1 MKPKIKFNYRLR
13 DRNGIYHVVV
23 YWINPITKEQESK
36 SKSTGLRLKGNKKKA
51 EEIGEAFL
59 QEVKEKFNNAYQK
72 EEIEKNFEKKEK
84 IKFLNFL
91 EQSITNN
98 KNSIE
103 YTTYKSYRDQQKI
116 IERFFSVKNL
126 DLENVTVADILDF
139 YNYLS
144 NVRKNTNNTVIHY
157 HALLRKTFTEAYIR
171 KLIKE
176 NIMLE
181 IPRPKKEKY
190 ISEVFNLKEI
200 NIFLNHIKGHRFELE
215 MNLALF
221 YGFRRSE
228 LLGLRFSVIDFD
240 NNTILVNTKITSS
253 EKEKLVPKQKMKN
266 DSRYRIM
273 PLLDS
278 IKKLIIQRMERIKK
292 DKHFFKSIY
301 TKKWE
306 GFVCVGENGELIKP
320 DRVTRTFRK
329 LINECGLKKI
339 RLHDL
344 RHSCATLLYEQDI
357 QLKDIQMWLG
367 HSDIQTTANIYSHF
381 DYTRKE
387 KTGEIIEK
395 SLKNLK

>member
-1 MKPKIKFNYRLR
+1 MKPKVKFNYRLR

-200 NIFLNHIKGHRFELE
+200 NIFLNHIKGHKFELE

-266 DSRYRIM
+266 DSSYRIM

-387 KTGEIIEK
+387 KTGKIIEK
-395 SLKNLK
+395 SLKKL

>member
-1 MKPKIKFNYRLR
+1 MKPKVKFNYRLR

-176 NIMLE
+176 HIMLE

-266 DSRYRIM
+266 DSSYRIM

-387 KTGEIIEK
+387 KTGKIIEK
-395 SLKNLK
+395 SLKKL

>member
-1 MKPKIKFNYRLR
+1 MKSKVKFNYRLR

-266 DSRYRIM
+266 DSSYRIM

-387 KTGEIIEK
+387 KTGKIIEK
-395 SLKNLK
+395 SLKKL

>member
-1 MKPKIKFNYRLR
+1 MKPKVKFNYRLR

-200 NIFLNHIKGHRFELE
+200 NIFLNHIKGHRCELE

-266 DSRYRIM
+266 DSSYRIM

-301 TKKWE
+301 TKKWK

-387 KTGEIIEK
+387 KTGKIIEK
-395 SLKNLK
+395 SLKKL

>member
-266 DSRYRIM
+266 DSSYRIM

-387 KTGEIIEK
+387 KTGKIIEK
-395 SLKNLK
+395 SLKKL

>member
-1 MKPKIKFNYRLR
+1 MKPKVKFNYRLR

-36 SKSTGLRLKGNKKKA
+36 SKSTELRLKGNKKKA

-266 DSRYRIM
+266 DSSYRIM

-301 TKKWE
+301 TKKWK

-387 KTGEIIEK
+387 KTGKIIEK
-395 SLKNLK
+395 SLKKL

>member
-1 MKPKIKFNYRLR
+1 MKVKFNHRLR
-13 DRNGIYHVVV
+13 ERNGIYHVVV

-36 SKSTGLRLKGNKKKA
+36 SKSTGLKIKGNKKKA

-59 QEVKEKFNNAYQK
+59 QEVKEKYNNAYQK

-190 ISEVFNLKEI
+190 ISEIFNLKEI

-266 DSRYRIM
+266 DSSYRIM

-387 KTGEIIEK
+387 KTGKIIEK
-395 SLKNLK
+395 SLKKL

>member
-1 MKPKIKFNYRLR
+1 MKPKVKFNYRLR

-51 EEIGEAFL
+51 EEIAEAFL

-266 DSRYRIM
+266 DSSYRIM

-387 KTGEIIEK
+387 KTGKIIEK
-395 SLKNLK
+395 SLKKL

>member
-1 MKPKIKFNYRLR
+1 MKVKFNHRLR
-13 DRNGIYHVVV
+13 ERNGIYHVVV

-36 SKSTGLRLKGNKKKA
+36 SKSTGLKIKGNKKKA
-51 EEIGEAFL
+51 EEIEEAFF
-59 QEVKEKFNNAYQK
+59 QEVKEKYKDAYQEDK
-72 EEIEKNFEKKEK
+72 IEKKEK
-84 IKFLNFL
+84 IKFLDFL
-91 EQSITNN
+91 EQSITNS

-103 YTTYKSYRDQQKI
+103 YPTYKSYRDQQRI
-116 IERFFSVKNL
+116 INKFFSIKNL
-126 DLENVTVADILDF
+126 DLEAVTVADILDF
-139 YNYLS
+139 YSYLS
-144 NVRKNTNNTVIHY
+144 NIRKNTNNTVIHY
-157 HALLRKTFTEAYIR
+157 HALLRKTFTEAHIR

-200 NIFLNHIKGHRFELE
+200 NIFLNHIKGHQFELE
-215 MNLALF
+215 MNLAIF

-253 EKEKLVPKQKMKN
+253 EKEKLVAKQKMKN
-266 DSRYRIM
+266 DSSYRIM

-278 IKKLIIQRMERIKK
+278 VKKLIIQRMERIKK
-292 DKHFFKSIY
+292 DKYFFKSVY

-306 GFVCVGENGELIKP
+306 GFICVVENGELIKP
-320 DRVTRTFRK
+320 DRLTRTFRK
-329 LINECGLKKI
+329 LINECGLKEI

-387 KTGEIIEK
+387 KTGKIIEK
-395 SLKNLK
+395 SLKKV

>member
-1 MKPKIKFNYRLR
+1 MKSKVKFNYRLR

-51 EEIGEAFL
+51 EEIGENFL
-59 QEVKEKFNNAYQK
+59 QEVKEKINNVYQK
-72 EEIEKNFEKKEK
+72 DETEKKEK
-84 IKFLNFL
+84 IKFLDFL

-116 IERFFSVKNL
+116 IERFFSIKNL

-200 NIFLNHIKGHRFELE
+200 NIFLNHIKGHKFELE

-266 DSRYRIM
+266 DSSYRIM

-329 LINECGLKKI
+329 LINECGLKEI

-387 KTGEIIEK
+387 KTGKIIEK
-395 SLKNLK
+395 SLKKL

>member
-1 MKPKIKFNYRLR
+1 MKPKVKFNYRLR

-116 IERFFSVKNL
+116 IESFFSVKNL

-144 NVRKNTNNTVIHY
+144 NVRKNTNNTVVHY

-266 DSRYRIM
+266 DSSYRIM

-306 GFVCVGENGELIKP
+306 GFICVGENGELIKP

-387 KTGEIIEK
+387 KTGKIIEK
-395 SLKNLK
+395 SLKKL

>member
-1 MKPKIKFNYRLR
+1 MKSKVKFNYRLR

-51 EEIGEAFL
+51 EEIGENFL
-59 QEVKEKFNNAYQK
+59 QEVKEKINNVYQK
-72 EEIEKNFEKKEK
+72 DETEKKEK
-84 IKFLNFL
+84 IKFLDFL

-200 NIFLNHIKGHRFELE
+200 NIFLNHIKGHKFELE

-266 DSRYRIM
+266 DSSYRIM

-278 IKKLIIQRMERIKK
+278 IKKLIIQRIERIKK

-329 LINECGLKKI
+329 LINECGLKEI

-387 KTGEIIEK
+387 KTGKIIEK
-395 SLKNLK
+395 SLKKL

>member
-1 MKPKIKFNYRLR
+1 MKPKVKFNYRLR

-266 DSRYRIM
+266 DSSYRIM

-306 GFVCVGENGELIKP
+306 GFVCGGENGELIKP

-387 KTGEIIEK
+387 KTGKIIEK
-395 SLKNLK
+395 SLKKL

>member
-1 MKPKIKFNYRLR
+1 MKSKVKFNYRLR

-51 EEIGEAFL
+51 EEIGENFL
-59 QEVKEKFNNAYQK
+59 QEVKEKINNVYQK
-72 EEIEKNFEKKEK
+72 DETEK
-84 IKFLNFL
+84 IKFLDFL

-200 NIFLNHIKGHRFELE
+200 NIFLNHIKGHKFELE

-266 DSRYRIM
+266 DSSYRIM

-329 LINECGLKKI
+329 LINECGLKEI

-387 KTGEIIEK
+387 KTGKIIEK
-395 SLKNLK
+395 SLKKL

>member
-1 MKPKIKFNYRLR
+1 MKSKVKFNYRLR

-51 EEIGEAFL
+51 EEIGENFL
-59 QEVKEKFNNAYQK
+59 QEVKEKINNVYQK
-72 EEIEKNFEKKEK
+72 DETEKKEK
-84 IKFLNFL
+84 IKFLDFL

-103 YTTYKSYRDQQKI
+103 YTTYKAYRDQQKI

-200 NIFLNHIKGHRFELE
+200 NIFLNHIKGHKFELE

-266 DSRYRIM
+266 DSSYRIM

-329 LINECGLKKI
+329 LINECGLKEI

-387 KTGEIIEK
+387 KTGKIIEK
-395 SLKNLK
+395 SLKKL

>member
-1 MKPKIKFNYRLR
+1 MKPKVKFNYRLR
-13 DRNGIYHVVV
+13 DRNGIYHV

-266 DSRYRIM
+266 DSSYRIM

-387 KTGEIIEK
+387 KTGKIIEK
-395 SLKNLK
+395 SLKKL

>member
-1 MKPKIKFNYRLR
+1 MISFKNDYSEGACPEVLEALVKTNY
-13 DRNGIYHVVV
+13 
-23 YWINPITKEQESK
+23 EQTVGYGEDK
-36 SKSTGLRLKGNKKKA
+36 YC
-51 EEIGEAFL
+51 EEA
-59 QEVKEKFNNAYQK
+59 K
-72 EEIEKNFEKKEK
+72 
-84 IKFLNFL
+84 
-91 EQSITNN
+91 
-98 KNSIE
+98 
-103 YTTYKSYRDQQKI
+103 
-116 IERFFSVKNL
+116 
-126 DLENVTVADILDF
+126 
-139 YNYLS
+139 
-144 NVRKNTNNTVIHY
+144 
-157 HALLRKTFTEAYIR
+157 

-200 NIFLNHIKGHRFELE
+200 NIFLNHIKGHKFELE

-266 DSRYRIM
+266 DSSYRIM

-329 LINECGLKKI
+329 LINECKI
-339 RLHDL
+339 
-344 RHSCATLLYEQDI
+344 
-357 QLKDIQMWLG
+357 K
-367 HSDIQTTANIYSHF
+367 
-381 DYTRKE
+381 
-387 KTGEIIEK
+387 
-395 SLKNLK
+395 

>member
-1 MKPKIKFNYRLR
+1 MKVKFNHRLR
-13 DRNGIYHVVV
+13 ERNGIYHVVV

-36 SKSTGLRLKGNKKKA
+36 SKSTGLKIKGNKKKA
-51 EEIGEAFL
+51 EEIEEAFF
-59 QEVKEKFNNAYQK
+59 QEVKEKYKDAYQEDK
-72 EEIEKNFEKKEK
+72 IEKKEK
-84 IKFLNFL
+84 IKFLDFL
-91 EQSITNN
+91 EQSITNS

-103 YTTYKSYRDQQKI
+103 YPTYKSYRDQQRI
-116 IERFFSVKNL
+116 INKFFSIKNL
-126 DLENVTVADILDF
+126 DLEAVTVADILDF
-139 YNYLS
+139 YSYLS
-144 NVRKNTNNTVIHY
+144 NIRKNTNNTVIHY
-157 HALLRKTFTEAYIR
+157 HALLRKTFTEAHIR

-200 NIFLNHIKGHRFELE
+200 NIFLNHIKGHQFELE
-215 MNLALF
+215 MNLAIF

-253 EKEKLVPKQKMKN
+253 EKEKLVAKQKMKN
-266 DSRYRIM
+266 DSSYRIM

-278 IKKLIIQRMERIKK
+278 VKKLIIQRMERIKK
-292 DKHFFKSIY
+292 DKYFFKSVY

-306 GFVCVGENGELIKP
+306 GFICIVENGELIKP
-320 DRVTRTFRK
+320 GRLTRTFRK
-329 LINECGLKKI
+329 LINECGLKEI

-387 KTGEIIEK
+387 KTGKIIEK
-395 SLKNLK
+395 SLKKV

>member
-1 MKPKIKFNYRLR
+1 MKPKVKFNYRLR

-221 YGFRRSE
+221 YGVRRSE

-266 DSRYRIM
+266 DSSYRIM

-387 KTGEIIEK
+387 KTGKIIEK
-395 SLKNLK
+395 SLKKL

>member
-1 MKPKIKFNYRLR
+1 MKPKVKFNYRLR

-116 IERFFSVKNL
+116 IESFFSVKNL

-144 NVRKNTNNTVIHY
+144 NVRKNTNNTVVHY

-266 DSRYRIM
+266 DSSYRIM

-387 KTGEIIEK
+387 KTGKIIEK
-395 SLKNLK
+395 SLKKL

>member
-1 MKPKIKFNYRLR
+1 MKPKVKFNYRLR

-51 EEIGEAFL
+51 EEIGETFL
-59 QEVKEKFNNAYQK
+59 QEVKEKYNNAYQK

-91 EQSITNN
+91 EQSIINN

-266 DSRYRIM
+266 DSSYRIM

-278 IKKLIIQRMERIKK
+278 VKKLIIQRMERIKK
-292 DKHFFKSIY
+292 DKYFFKSVY

-306 GFVCVGENGELIKP
+306 GFICVVENGELIKP
-320 DRVTRTFRK
+320 GRLTRTFRK

-387 KTGEIIEK
+387 KTGKIIEK
-395 SLKNLK
+395 SLKKL

>member
-1 MKPKIKFNYRLR
+1 MKVKFNHRLR
-13 DRNGIYHVVV
+13 ERNGIYHVVV

-36 SKSTGLRLKGNKKKA
+36 SKSTGLKVKGNKKKA
-51 EEIGEAFL
+51 EEIEEAFF
-59 QEVKEKFNNAYQK
+59 QEVKEKYKDTYQEDK
-72 EEIEKNFEKKEK
+72 IEKKEK
-84 IKFLNFL
+84 IKFLDFL
-91 EQSITNN
+91 EQSITNS

-103 YTTYKSYRDQQKI
+103 YPTYKSYRDQQRI
-116 IERFFSVKNL
+116 INKFFSIKNL
-126 DLENVTVADILDF
+126 DLEAVTVADILDF
-139 YNYLS
+139 YSYLS
-144 NVRKNTNNTVIHY
+144 NIRKNTNNTVIHY
-157 HALLRKTFTEAYIR
+157 HALLRKTFTEAHIR

-200 NIFLNHIKGHRFELE
+200 NIFLNHIKGHQFELE
-215 MNLALF
+215 MNLAIF

-253 EKEKLVPKQKMKN
+253 EKEKLVAKQKMKN
-266 DSRYRIM
+266 DSSYRIM

-278 IKKLIIQRMERIKK
+278 VKKLIIQRMERIKK
-292 DKHFFKSIY
+292 DKYFFKSVY

-306 GFVCVGENGELIKP
+306 GFICVVENGELIKP
-320 DRVTRTFRK
+320 GRLTRTFRK

-387 KTGEIIEK
+387 KAGKIIEK
-395 SLKNLK
+395 SLKKV

>member
-1 MKPKIKFNYRLR
+1 MKPKVKFNYRLR

-221 YGFRRSE
+221 YGFHRSE

-266 DSRYRIM
+266 DSSYRIM

-278 IKKLIIQRMERIKK
+278 IKKLIIQRIERIKK

-306 GFVCVGENGELIKP
+306 GFICVGENGELIKP
-320 DRVTRTFRK
+320 DRVTRTFKK

-387 KTGEIIEK
+387 KTGKIIEK
-395 SLKNLK
+395 SLKKL

>member
-1 MKPKIKFNYRLR
+1 MKPKVKFNYRLR

-36 SKSTGLRLKGNKKKA
+36 SKSTGLRLKGKKKKA

-266 DSRYRIM
+266 DSSYRIM

-387 KTGEIIEK
+387 KTGKIIEK
-395 SLKNLK
+395 SLKKL

>member
-1 MKPKIKFNYRLR
+1 MKPKVKFNYRLR

-51 EEIGEAFL
+51 EEIGENFL
-59 QEVKEKFNNAYQK
+59 QEVKEKINNVYQK
-72 EEIEKNFEKKEK
+72 DETEKKEK
-84 IKFLNFL
+84 IKFLDFL

-200 NIFLNHIKGHRFELE
+200 NIFLNHIKGHKFELE

-266 DSRYRIM
+266 DSSYRIM

-329 LINECGLKKI
+329 LINECGLKEI

-387 KTGEIIEK
+387 KTGKIIEK
-395 SLKNLK
+395 SLKKL

>member
-1 MKPKIKFNYRLR
+1 MKPKVKFNYRLR

-51 EEIGEAFL
+51 EEIGETFL
-59 QEVKEKFNNAYQK
+59 QEVKEKYNNAYQK

-266 DSRYRIM
+266 DSSYRIM

-306 GFVCVGENGELIKP
+306 GFICVGENGELIKP

-387 KTGEIIEK
+387 KTGKIIEK
-395 SLKNLK
+395 SLKKL

>member
-1 MKPKIKFNYRLR
+1 MKSKVKFNYRLR

-51 EEIGEAFL
+51 EEIGENFL
-59 QEVKEKFNNAYQK
+59 QEVKEKINNVYQK
-72 EEIEKNFEKKEK
+72 DETEKKEK
-84 IKFLNFL
+84 IKFLDFL

-200 NIFLNHIKGHRFELE
+200 NIFLNHIKGHKFELE

-253 EKEKLVPKQKMKN
+253 EKENLVPKQKMKN
-266 DSRYRIM
+266 DSSYRIM

-329 LINECGLKKI
+329 LINECGLKEI

-387 KTGEIIEK
+387 KTGKIIEK
-395 SLKNLK
+395 SLKKL